1 MGKEKR
7 LTIALAFCGLSLCI
21 AVGALAHV
29 YQESREQGECLTA
42 AQRQIEVL
50 ETQLSQVTKETAQM
64 EERLALAEA
73 EKAEAEEERDYA
85 QRQYEVATGR
95 DNPID
100 KYYDS
105 DKRPRAMVTY
115 EVSVEASFYLA
126 AWHRELEK
134 ALEWVEKDCGTTYE
148 ADYKLLSDYRST
160 VETVAELMSDLQHL
174 HFAQYYAPEERWGHG
189 GTFEPIADK
198 IVRARIYR
206 QATFDLLKAYLD
218 DGVCN
223 YTYSFDDIAV
233 EEILGNFYGGGEEGE
248 MLLKWLF
255 PSISQVLPD

>member
-7 LTIALAFCGLSLCI
+7 LTIALVLCGLALFI
-21 AVGALAHV
+21 TAGALAYF
-29 YQESREQGECLTA
+29 YQESREQGKCLTA
-42 AQRQIEVL
+42 TQRQIEAL
-50 ETQLSQVTKETAQM
+50 ETQLSQATKEMTQM

-73 EKAEAEEERDYA
+73 EQAEAEKERDYA
-85 QRQYEVATGR
+85 QESISISHR

-100 KYYDS
+100 RYFDS

-115 EVSVEASFYLA
+115 ERSVEESFYLA

-148 ADYKLLSDYRST
+148 ADYKLLSDYRGT

-174 HFAQYYAPEERWGHG
+174 HLAQYYAPEERWGHG
-189 GTFEPIADK
+189 GTFEPIADE

-218 DGVCN
+218 DGACN

-255 PSISQVLPD
+255 PPISQVFPD